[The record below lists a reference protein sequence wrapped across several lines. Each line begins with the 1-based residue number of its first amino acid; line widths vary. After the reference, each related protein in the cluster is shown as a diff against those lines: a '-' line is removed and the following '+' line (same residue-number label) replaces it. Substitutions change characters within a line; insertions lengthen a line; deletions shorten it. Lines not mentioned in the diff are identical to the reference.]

1 MGSATGFT
9 WANPIV
15 SGPRDGPKSAESG
28 SEFKGWKAV
37 GGKRGMSHPITT
49 DDSRE
54 IVRVDAIVKDFRPG
68 LGLRAKR
75 VLHEVSFAV
84 REGEIYG
91 FVGPNGAGKTTTLK
105 ILMGLIRPTSGN
117 ATILDCDVTE
127 TGFREHIGFLPENPY
142 FYSFL
147 TAEEILRFYARLS
160 GVGGRDRDRRVQ
172 ALIELVG
179 LGDARRER
187 LSTYSKGMLQRVGI
201 AQALIHDPK
210 VVFLDEP
217 MSGLDPIGRKDIR
230 DIILRLK
237 SEGKTVFMNTHI
249 LNDVEMICD
258 RVAIIVK
265 GRIRHEGPI
274 REFMNE
280 EAMRSDIVL
289 AHLAPEVA
297 EQLGAKFSARVQ
309 TVGEQVEVQVMDGQ
323 VRDLLK
329 SALEA
334 GAEVLSLSP
343 NRISLERI
351 FLEAVEQGE
360 QADGSSA
367 AERGAPAC

>member
-1 MGSATGFT
+1 
-9 WANPIV
+9 
-15 SGPRDGPKSAESG
+15 
-28 SEFKGWKAV
+28 
-37 GGKRGMSHPITT
+37 MSHPITT

-179 LGDARRER
+179 LGHARRER

-289 AHLAPEVA
+289 AHLSPEVA